1 MFDLVYDTIYF
12 ASYSNFYGL
21 SNISISSFD
30 ILLAYIVAIV
40 CSIIV
45 ALVLRLPL
53 LPSKP
58 YRYSFDVSA
67 IYPTPI
73 IAIGILSI
81 FIVFTFVCFGF
92 IFFEPICK
100 LTLGNVH
107 FSDKSRV
114 AEIILRLAD
123 STCFQKT
130 VKRLNLSQKQIFSP
144 VIGVDLNS

>member
-1 MFDLVYDTIYF
+1 MFDLVFDTIYF

-21 SNISISSFD
+21 SNISLSSFD

-67 IYPTPI
+67 LYPTPI
-73 IAIGILSI
+73 IAISILSI
-81 FIVFTFVCFGF
+81 FLVLNYSFMYNGLV
-92 IFFEPICK
+92 
-100 LTLGNVH
+100 
-107 FSDKSRV
+107 
-114 AEIILRLAD
+114 LA
-123 STCFQKT
+123 
-130 VKRLNLSQKQIFSP
+130 I
-144 VIGVDLNS
+144 VIGVLSALFVKYLFDFVFPKPLDENAGEDINE